1 MTFALRMLLRF
12 SRARIQSAGQG
23 LSLIHISDEIAA
35 SIRQKFGT
43 AVEIRAMRSNHLE
56 MV

>member
-23 LSLIHISDEIAA
+23 SGAAYMCLAPDLRDGMRMDE
-35 SIRQKFGT
+35 
-43 AVEIRAMRSNHLE
+43 
-56 MV
+56 